1 MCVML
6 LNTQAYLLAKM
17 RKAQVWIETVLY
29 TLIGLAII
37 GIILG
42 LVRPAI
48 QEKQDQVVLE
58 QSLDI
63 LKGIDNN
70 VQEIIHTGVGNSR
83 AMEISLKKG
92 SLIFNCTGN
101 EIYFEMESAHMY
113 SETGDVI
120 NVSRNIQALTI
131 EKAKGRYDV
140 KFSMS
145 YNFNITFEDKDIV
158 KSLTASS
165 TPYNVAVANK
175 GSSIDF
181 LIS

>member
-1 MCVML
+1 
-6 LNTQAYLLAKM
+6 M

-63 LKGIDNN
+63 L
-70 VQEIIHTGVGNSR
+70 IHTGVGNSR
-83 AMEISLKKG
+83 QMEISLKKG
-92 SLIFNCTGN
+92 ILIFNCTGN

-113 SETGDVI
+113 SETGDII

-140 KFSMS
+140 KFSMR

-158 KSLTASS
+158 KTLTASS

-181 LIS
+181 LTS